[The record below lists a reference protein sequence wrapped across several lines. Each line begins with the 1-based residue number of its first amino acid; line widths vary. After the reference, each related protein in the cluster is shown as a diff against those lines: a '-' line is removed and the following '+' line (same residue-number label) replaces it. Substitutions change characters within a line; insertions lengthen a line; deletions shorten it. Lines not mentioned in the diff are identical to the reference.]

1 MKPQSERKE
10 TQLVDYCLDEDSDS
24 FDRRDYE
31 NRLMRNA
38 VEHISS
44 RSYSNDWWNR
54 VVLPDKLDKKLDKII
69 ER

>member
-38 VEHISS
+38 VEDIRS
-44 RSYSNDWWNR
+44 RSYSNDWCNR
-54 VVLPDKLDKKLDKII
+54 VVLPDELDKKLDKII